1 MILDIQYILKGVAVK
16 KMNTESNF
24 VLKKVTGLEVIGG
37 LRKLEDLRNPFIIPA
52 SIYFT
57 GFVSG
62 GPLIKG
68 SRDSATA
75 ANYFTALIFWFVLH
89 QGKMNRQINF
99 NYMFLITD
107 PQRLP

>member
-1 MILDIQYILKGVAVK
+1 MLLLRKLPAFEG
-16 KMNTESNF
+16 F
-24 VLKKVTGLEVIGG
+24 GG

-52 SIYFT
+52 KIYFI
-57 GFVSG
+57 GYDRD

-89 QGKMNRQINF
+89 QGKMNRKIH
-99 NYMFLITD
+99 D
-107 PQRLP
+107 D

>member
-1 MILDIQYILKGVAVK
+1 MVFGIYKMI
-16 KMNTESNF
+16 TESNF
-24 VLKKVTGLEVIGG
+24 VSEENTGLEVIGG

-57 GFVSG
+57 GFDRG

-75 ANYFTALIFWFVLH
+75 VKYFTALIFWFVLH
-89 QGKMNRQINF
+89 
-99 NYMFLITD
+99 
-107 PQRLP
+107 